1 MPAFSLRAM
10 PSVDAL
16 INHASILPFV
26 ASAGRDTV
34 VYVVRMT
41 EGEARRRALGGEPPP
56 SPDCLVGE
64 IVSRLSK
71 ITAAT
76 PRRIINATGIVLHTN
91 LGRAV
96 LGKEVLDDI
105 APVITG
111 YSTVEFDCDAGAR
124 GNRNE
129 PIAALLR
136 YLTRAEDV
144 VVVNNNAA
152 GIVLTLST
160 LAKDREVIVSRGE
173 LIEIG
178 GEFRIPDIMAASGAR
193 MVEVGTTNRTRLAD
207 YEKAVNERTALIFKA
222 HKSNYAMSGFV
233 EEASIK
239 QLAELAQKHS
249 LPLVYDIGSG
259 LLRKPKGLP
268 LDNEPDVASS
278 LADGADI
285 VLFSGDK
292 LLGGPQAGIIAG
304 KKEYVARLARAPIMR
319 ALRVGKLTLAALSSA
334 CRQYLSD
341 QRLMKNIPTFAM
353 LSRQPSDILRSA
365 VRLKEALASRSITAS
380 IVETSGQCGGGAL
393 PQMRLSSHAV
403 KLEAHGATGA
413 DRSKASEKIHRQLLL
428 LDLPVLGILR
438 EGEVLFDLR
447 TVEERDIEYIA
458 EAVEKVIDNSYF
470 KRPADD
476 RARTGKK

>member
-1 MPAFSLRAM
+1 MDKMNQPLDGSPLRAL
-10 PSVDAL
+10 PSIDAL
-16 INHASILPFV
+16 LKHPPIAAYCETYGKELSVYAVRAVLDNVRARVREGQKAPGPDEL
-26 ASAGRDTV
+26 AMLAG
-34 VYVVRMT
+34 
-41 EGEARRRALGGEPPP
+41 AF
-56 SPDCLVGE
+56 
-64 IVSRLSK
+64 LSK
-71 ITAAT
+71 ISAVT

-96 LGKEVLDDI
+96 LGKAVLDDI
-105 APVITG
+105 TPVIMG
-111 YSTVEFDCDAGAR
+111 FSTVEFDCDAGAR
-124 GNRNE
+124 GNRHE

-207 YEKAVNERTALIFKA
+207 YEKAINDRTALIFKA
-222 HKSNYAMSGFV
+222 HKSNYAISGFV
-233 EEASIK
+233 EETSIK
-239 QLAELAQKHS
+239 QLAELARKHS
-249 LPLVYDIGSG
+249 LAMVYDIGSG

-304 KKEYVARLARAPIMR
+304 NKEYLGRLARAPIMR

-341 QRLMKNIPTFAM
+341 ERLMKNIPTFAM

-365 VRLKEALASRSITAS
+365 VMLKEALASRCIAAS
-380 IVETSGQCGGGAL
+380 IVETNGQCGGGAL
-393 PQMRLSSHAV
+393 PQMRLPSHAI
-403 KLEAHGATGA
+403 KLEARGATGA
-413 DRSKASEKIHRQLLL
+413 DRSKASEKIHRELLL

-447 TVEERDIEYIA
+447 TVEDSDIGYIA
-458 EAVEKVIDNSYF
+458 EAVELVVNK
-470 KRPADD
+470 
-476 RARTGKK
+476 